1 MDAGV
6 VGDPAGVVGFD
17 QQVRLLVVLDEYI
30 AEYEPQV
37 LALRCWTEFQEL
49 RKISPCATISYLN
62 HGRDDGEVLPTACE
76 VDLGTGVTMYALRRY
91 SRQIVAC
98 QDWNNNWRDE
108 EPDKFA
114 FMHCGPH
121 DTAWLVPDS
130 HYVETHG
137 ILDNDFG
144 EQSGIGTIQGRFLPT
159 DITIGGCTI
168 GNGRLM
174 WYFTEGRVTED
185 RLPDDYFGSGGV
197 AEVPGLQ
204 DALIQIG
211 HLGFKHHF
219 AMTRGHV
226 ADAVIEDLRKHPG
239 NEVYDLR
246 KVR

>member
-1 MDAGV
+1 
-6 VGDPAGVVGFD
+6 
-17 QQVRLLVVLDEYI
+17 
-30 AEYEPQV
+30 
-37 LALRCWTEFQEL
+37 
-49 RKISPCATISYLN
+49 
-62 HGRDDGEVLPTACE
+62 
-76 VDLGTGVTMYALRRY
+76 
-91 SRQIVAC
+91 
-98 QDWNNNWRDE
+98 
-108 EPDKFA
+108 
-114 FMHCGPH
+114 MHCGPH

-144 EQSGIGTIQGRFLPT
+144 EQSGIGTIQGRFFPT

-168 GNGRLM
+168 GNGKLM

-246 KVR
+246 KVRG